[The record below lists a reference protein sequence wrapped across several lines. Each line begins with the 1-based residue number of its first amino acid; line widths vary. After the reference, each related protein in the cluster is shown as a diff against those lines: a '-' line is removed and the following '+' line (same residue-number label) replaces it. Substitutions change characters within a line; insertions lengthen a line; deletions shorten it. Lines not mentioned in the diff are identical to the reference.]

1 MCVFTIWLVHHIF
14 WILGLP
20 SVGGFI
26 ALRFPQT
33 SVCATPVFDSFMMFR
48 VSRTCPTWHG
58 ICATYSWSEVRILE
72 SGFIGSIW
80 VCKHW
85 DPQIH
90 WQIMMLPI
98 ILAIDLRMFF
108 FWGGKSTFQ
117 LLGQT
122 NISQHMIEVP
132 IILICF
138 DRDLVKLPS
147 WQVMQQAL
155 APTLAPGA
163 WSQNSQGGRG
173 SSSSL
178 SSRMSSLE
186 EDMCQRQAQLIEERV
201 LKESACPKWWK
212 KNLGKLKGGV
222 LRWKLI
228 GREDGK
234 MDENGK
240 LHAQDGS
247 TSVYMW
253 IQIWIDMQMGNTLPS
268 GFEFYCTC

>member
-1 MCVFTIWLVHHIF
+1 MC
-14 WILGLP
+14 
-20 SVGGFI
+20 
-26 ALRFPQT
+26 
-33 SVCATPVFDSFMMFR
+33 
-48 VSRTCPTWHG
+48 

-108 FWGGKSTFQ
+108 FWGGKSIFQ

-212 KNLGKLKGGV
+212 KKSGKVERWRFALKID
-222 LRWKLI
+222 RQ
-228 GREDGK
+228 RRR
-234 MDENGK
+234 ENGWEWQTPCPRWIHK
-240 LHAQDGS
+240 CIYVDSDMDWYADGQYPTFWFRVLLYLLGS
-247 TSVYMW
+247 NRNKVW
-253 IQIWIDMQMGNTLPS
+253 
-268 GFEFYCTC
+268 F

>member
-1 MCVFTIWLVHHIF
+1 MC
-14 WILGLP
+14 
-20 SVGGFI
+20 
-26 ALRFPQT
+26 
-33 SVCATPVFDSFMMFR
+33 
-48 VSRTCPTWHG
+48 

-108 FWGGKSTFQ
+108 FLGGEI
-117 LLGQT
+117 
-122 NISQHMIEVP
+122 NISSFGTSQYFTTH
-132 IILICF
+132 
-138 DRDLVKLPS
+138 DRSPHHLDMFWSWFGQASELAGDAASSGTNSRSGGLETEQPGRPRFFIFSKLAHE
-147 WQVMQQAL
+147 QL
-155 APTLAPGA
+155 
-163 WSQNSQGGRG
+163 GGRHVSEASTTYRG
-173 SSSSL
+173 ESSE
-178 SSRMSSLE
+178 RICMSKMME
-186 EDMCQRQAQLIEERV
+186 
-201 LKESACPKWWK
+201 

-228 GREDGK
+228 GRDDGK

-253 IQIWIDMQMGNTLPS
+253 IQIWIDMHMGNTLPS
-268 GFEFYCTC
+268 GFELYCTC